1 MIKKVALVT
10 GASSGIGEATV
21 LRLLSAGYEVYAAA
35 RRVPRMAGLEERGA
49 ALICLDLVDET
60 SIIACIERIQRQS
73 GRLDVV
79 VNNAGYGSYGA
90 LEDVP
95 MAEARRQ
102 MEVNLFGLA
111 HICQLALPIM
121 RQQKSGVIVNITS
134 IGGKLGEPFG
144 SWYHATKFAV
154 EGLSDCLRMEARPF
168 GIDVVVIEP
177 GAIKTEWNKI
187 ARDSLISMS
196 GEGAYGTC
204 ARRHVAM
211 LASADKGRYASPPAV
226 VADTVLKAVTARN
239 PRPRY
244 AVGGGAKIMLSMRWL
259 LPDRVF
265 DKFMWKM
272 SQGNAK

>member
-35 RRVPRMAGLEERGA
+35 RRVPRMAGLEECGA
-49 ALICLDLVDET
+49 TLIALDLVDEI
-60 SIIACIERIQRQS
+60 SIIACIERIKQQS

-121 RQQKSGVIVNITS
+121 RKQKSGVIINITS
-134 IGGKLGEPFG
+134 IGGKFGEPFG

-187 ARDSLISMS
+187 ARDSLISAS
-196 GEGAYGTC
+196 GEGAYGTYV
-204 ARRHVAM
+204 RRHAAM
-211 LASADKGRYASPPAV
+211 LSSADKGRYASPATV
-226 VADTVLKAVTARN
+226 VADTVWKAVTARN

-244 AVGGGAKIMLSMRWL
+244 AVGGGAKIILSMLWL
-259 LPDRVF
+259 VPDRML
-265 DKFMWKM
+265 DKIVWKM
-272 SQGNAK
+272 SQGNSK

>member
-21 LRLLSAGYEVYAAA
+21 RRLISGGYEVYAAA
-35 RRVPRMAGLEERGA
+35 RRLPRMVSLEERGA
-49 ALICLDLVDET
+49 NLIGLDLVDDA
-60 SIIACIERIQRQS
+60 SIIACIESIKRQS

-111 HICQLALPIM
+111 RICQLALPIM
-121 RQQKSGVIVNITS
+121 RQQRSGVIVNITS

-154 EGLSDCLRMEARPF
+154 EGLSDCLRIEARPF

-177 GAIKTEWNKI
+177 GAIKTEWNEI
-187 ARDSLISMS
+187 ARDSLISVS
-196 GEGAYGTC
+196 CEGAYSDY
-204 ARRHVAM
+204 ARRHAAM
-211 LASADKGRYASPPAV
+211 LESADNSRYASPPKV
-226 VADTVLKAVTARN
+226 VADAVLKAVTSEN
-239 PRPRY
+239 PSPRY
-244 AVGGGAKIMLSMRWL
+244 AVGGGAKFMLLMRWL
-259 LPDRVF
+259 VPDRVF
-265 DKFMWKM
+265 DRFMWRM
-272 SQGNAK
+272 SQGNSK

>member
-1 MIKKVALVT
+1 MMKKVALVT

-21 LRLLSAGYEVYAAA
+21 RRLLSAGYEVYAAA
-35 RRVPRMAGLEERGA
+35 RRLPQMAELEERGA
-49 ALICLDLVDET
+49 TLIGLDLVEET
-60 SIIACIERIQRQS
+60 SIIACIEKIKRQS

-111 HICQLALPIM
+111 RICQLALPIM
-121 RQQKSGVIVNITS
+121 RRQKSGVIVNITS
-134 IGGKLGEPFG
+134 IGGKFGEPFG

-168 GIDVVVIEP
+168 GINVVVIEP

-187 ARDSLISMS
+187 ARDSLISVS
-196 GEGAYGTC
+196 GEGAYGTY
-204 ARRHVAM
+204 ARRHAAM
-211 LASADKGRYASPPAV
+211 LANADTSGYASPPAV
-226 VADTVLKAVTARN
+226 VADTILIAVTAKN

-244 AVGGGAKIMLSMRWL
+244 AVGGGAKIILSLLWL
-259 LPDRVF
+259 VPDRLL
-265 DKFMWKM
+265 DKIVWKM
-272 SQGNAK
+272 SQGNLK

>member
-1 MIKKVALVT
+1 MGKKVALVT

-21 LRLLSAGYEVYAAA
+21 QRLLLGGYEVYAAA
-35 RRVPRMAGLEERGA
+35 RRLPHMVELEELGA
-49 ALICLDLVDET
+49 TLIGLDLVDET
-60 SIIACIERIQRQS
+60 SIIACIDRIKQQS

-102 MEVNLFGLA
+102 MEVNLYGLA

-154 EGLSDCLRMEARPF
+154 EGLSDCLRIEARPF
-168 GIDVVVIEP
+168 GIHVVVIEP
-177 GAIKTEWNKI
+177 GAINTEWNRI
-187 ARDSLISMS
+187 ARDSLISVS
-196 GEGAYGTC
+196 GEGAYGHY

-211 LASADKGRYASPPAV
+211 LASADTSRYASSPAV
-226 VADTVLKAVTARN
+226 VADAVLKAVTSAN

-244 AVGGGAKIMLSMRWL
+244 AVGGGAKIMLLMRWL
-259 LPDRVF
+259 VPDLMF
-265 DKFMWKM
+265 DKIMWRM
-272 SQGNAK
+272 SQGNLK

>member
-21 LRLLSAGYEVYAAA
+21 LRLLSAGYDVYAAA
-35 RRVPRMAGLEERGA
+35 RRSPRMAGLEERGA
-49 ALICLDLVDET
+49 TLISLDLVDEA

-111 HICQLALPIM
+111 HVCQLALPIM

-134 IGGKLGEPFG
+134 IGGKFGEPFG

-168 GIDVVVIEP
+168 GINVVVIEP
-177 GAIKTEWNKI
+177 GAIKTEWNRI

-196 GEGAYGTC
+196 GDGAYGTY
-204 ARRHVAM
+204 ARRHAAM
-211 LASADKGRYASPPAV
+211 LANADSSRYASPATV
-226 VADTVLKAVTARN
+226 VADTILKAVTAKN
-239 PRPRY
+239 LRPRY
-244 AVGGGAKIMLSMRWL
+244 AVGGGAKMILSILWL
-259 LPDRVF
+259 VPDRLL
-265 DKFMWKM
+265 DKIVWRM
-272 SQGNAK
+272 SQGNSK

>member
-21 LRLLSAGYEVYAAA
+21 GRLLSGGYEVYAAA
-35 RRVPRMAGLEERGA
+35 RRLPRMVELDERGA
-49 ALICLDLVDET
+49 RLIGLDLVDET
-60 SIIACIERIQRQS
+60 SIIACIERIQQQS

-154 EGLSDCLRMEARPF
+154 EGLSDCLRIEARPF
-168 GIDVVVIEP
+168 GIKVVVIEP

-187 ARDSLISMS
+187 ARDSLMSVS
-196 GEGAYGTC
+196 GEGAYGTF
-204 ARRHVAM
+204 ARRHAAM
-211 LASADKGRYASPPAV
+211 LANADTSRYASPPEV
-226 VADTVLKAVTARN
+226 VADAVLKAVTTTN

-244 AVGGGAKIMLSMRWL
+244 AVGGGANIMLLTRWL
-259 LPDRVF
+259 APDRMF
-265 DKFMWKM
+265 DKFMWRM